1 MNKLLN
7 LLLDLPKTVNDK
19 LPENCFNEMM
29 DNSEGSIKKWTGTA
43 FKVGALV
50 LLIVTLISVIT
61 GGMDT
66 MSSASGL
73 GMVSGVVCLLI
84 LVYAAFPIAHVVR
97 TAGDSLSGSKSN
109 TVDFIFRDFVTENIK
124 ALGHITA
131 LVALFGAI
139 CATVEWVLGPSGMSM
154 SVADELYNSF
164 GYAYALPGNAAATFL
179 EMIRL
184 DFVAG
189 VISDFYSWNLSDTT
203 GEAYTLS
210 SLVAVGYEY
219 ANVILILAQLYLAL
233 AIYHFFYGI
242 LSTLTR
248 WIQSPSVPFKTS

>member
-50 LLIVTLISVIT
+50 LLVVTLISVIS

-73 GMVSGVVCLLI
+73 GQVSAIICLLI

-97 TAGDSLSGSKSN
+97 TAGDSLSASKSN
-109 TVDFIFRDFVTENIK
+109 SVDFIFRDFVTENIK

-139 CATVEWVLGPSGMSM
+139 CSTVGWVLNSDGMSM
-154 SVADELYNSF
+154 SVDLYGGF
-164 GYAYALPGNAAATFL
+164 AYAYALPLDATATFI

-184 DFVAG
+184 DFVGG
-189 VISDFYSWNLSDTT
+189 VISDFFSWDLT
-203 GEAYTLS
+203 GSEASGYTIDG
-210 SLVAVGYEY
+210 LVAVGYEY
-219 ANVILILAQLYLAL
+219 AQVILILAKLYLAL

-248 WIQSPSVPFKTS
+248 WIQRPSLPFKSS

>member
-50 LLIVTLISVIT
+50 LLVVTLISVIS
-61 GGMDT
+61 GGMET
-66 MSSASGL
+66 VTSAEGL

-97 TAGDSLSGSKSN
+97 TAGDSLSASKSSS
-109 TVDFIFRDFVTENIK
+109 VDFIFRDFVTENIK

-139 CATVEWVLGPSGMSM
+139 CSTVGWVLNSDGMSM
-154 SVADELYNSF
+154 SVDLYGGF
-164 GYAYALPGNAAATFL
+164 AYAYALPLDATATFI
-179 EMIRL
+179 EMITL
-184 DFVAG
+184 DFVGG
-189 VISDFYSWNLSDTT
+189 VISDFFSWDLT
-203 GEAYTLS
+203 GSEASGYTIDG
-210 SLVAVGYEY
+210 LVAVGYEY
-219 ANVILILAQLYLAL
+219 AQVILILAKLYLAL

-248 WIQSPSVPFKTS
+248 WIQRPSLPFKSS

>member
-1 MNKLLN
+1 MNKLIN

-19 LPENCFNEMM
+19 LPENCFNKMM
-29 DNSEGSIKKWTGTA
+29 DDSEGSIKKWTGTT

-50 LLIVTLISVIT
+50 LLVVTLIAVVTNGI
-61 GGMDT
+61 DT
-66 MSSASGL
+66 FSSASGL
-73 GMVSGVVCLLI
+73 GQVSAVICLLI

-97 TAGDSLSGSKSN
+97 TAGDSLSASKSN
-109 TVDFIFRDFVTENIK
+109 TVDFIARDFVTENIK

-139 CATVEWVLGPSGMSM
+139 CSTVGWVLNSDGMAIDPILM
-154 SVADELYNSF
+154 DSF
-164 GYAYALPGNAAATFL
+164 DYAYALPTGAAIAFL

-184 DFVAG
+184 DFIG
-189 VISDFYSWNLSDTT
+189 GILETFNGWDLT
-203 GEAYTLS
+203 GSGASGYNING
-210 SLVAVGYEY
+210 LVAVGYEY
-219 ANVILILAQLYLAL
+219 VQVILILAKLYLAL

-248 WIQSPSVPFKTS
+248 WIQKPSLPFKSS

>member
-43 FKVGALV
+43 VKVGALV
-50 LLIVTLISVIT
+50 LLVVTLISVIT
-61 GGMDT
+61 NGMDT
-66 MSSASGL
+66 FSSASGL
-73 GMVSGVVCLLI
+73 GQVSAIVCLLI

-97 TAGDSLSGSKSN
+97 TAGDSLSASKSN
-109 TVDFIFRDFVTENIK
+109 SVDFIFRDFVTENIK

-139 CATVEWVLGPSGMSM
+139 CSTVGWGLNSDGMSM
-154 SVADELYNSF
+154 SVDLYGGF
-164 GYAYALPGNAAATFL
+164 AYAYALPLDATGAFI

-184 DFVAG
+184 DFVGG
-189 VISDFYSWNLSDTT
+189 VISDLYSWDLT
-203 GEAYTLS
+203 GSEASGYTIDG
-210 SLVAVGYEY
+210 LVAVGYEY
-219 ANVILILAQLYLAL
+219 AQVILILAKLYLAL

-248 WIQSPSVPFKTS
+248 WIQRPSLPFKSS

>member
-1 MNKLLN
+1 MNKLIN

-43 FKVGALV
+43 YKVGALV
-50 LLIVTLISVIT
+50 LLVVTLIAVVT
-61 GGMDT
+61 NGMDT
-66 MSSASGL
+66 FSSASGL
-73 GMVSGVVCLLI
+73 GQVSAVICLLI
-84 LVYAAFPIAHVVR
+84 LIYAAFPIAHVVR
-97 TAGDSLSGSKSN
+97 TAGDSLSASKSSS
-109 TVDFIFRDFVTENIK
+109 VDFIFRDFVTENIK

-139 CATVEWVLGPSGMSM
+139 CSTVGWVLNSDGMSM
-154 SVADELYNSF
+154 SVDLYGGF
-164 GYAYALPGNAAATFL
+164 AYAYALPLDATGAFI

-184 DFVAG
+184 DFVGG
-189 VISDFYSWNLSDTT
+189 VISDFFGWDLT
-203 GEAYTLS
+203 GSEASGYNING
-210 SLVAVGYEY
+210 LVAVGYEY
-219 ANVILILAQLYLAL
+219 AQVILILAKLYLAL

-248 WIQSPSVPFKTS
+248 WIQRPSLPFKTS